1 MTRHDRRLDRLR
13 SIPADFK
20 WSELVTVLE
29 HLGYTLEKGS
39 GSRRKFWR
47 DDHLAPISMHEPH
60 NNAPIGRTA
69 LRYVV
74 ETLTDASLI

>member
-20 WSELVTVLE
+20 WAELVPILE
-29 HLGYTLEKGS
+29 HLGYTQENGS

-47 DDHLAPISMHEPH
+47 EDNLAPISLHEPH
-60 NNAPIGRTA
+60 NNAPIGKTA

-74 ETLTDASLI
+74 DTLSDANLI